1 MITDLHNILR
11 LEFFMIQEVGGRA
24 GLRRA
29 IIFLTNQERV
39 NLMENLNNQIQG
51 TWGKVSKKA
60 QQY

>member
-1 MITDLHNILR
+1 MR

-39 NLMENLNNQIQG
+39 NLMENLSNQIQG

>member
-1 MITDLHNILR
+1 
-11 LEFFMIQEVGGRA
+11 MIQEVGGRA
-24 GLRRA
+24 GLRHCA